1 MFHEMN
7 WLIPKNVLLMK
18 TAVPKMYIT
27 AYTRYYEY
35 IFSYIHD

>member
-1 MFHEMN
+1 
-7 WLIPKNVLLMK
+7 MK